1 MSCREAVNLCME
13 QAVVLVAGIHYGEA
27 WARGPVAW
35 LTKVTMMS
43 EELAEP
49 FERITVQEARELQIA
64 GVPVIDVREA
74 DEYAEGHVV
83 GAPLIPHKHVF
94 ARAAEVEQVAG
105 SKEAPVMFICKK
117 GQRSAVAAEFAAAAG
132 FTKLYNIEGGTDAWI
147 EAGLPTE
154 K

>member
-1 MSCREAVNLCME
+1 MSDDV
-13 QAVVLVAGIHYGEA
+13 
-27 WARGPVAW
+27 
-35 LTKVTMMS
+35 
-43 EELAEP
+43 AEP
-49 FERITVQEARELQIA
+49 FERITVEDARKLQTE

-83 GAPLIPHKHVF
+83 GAPLIPHKSVYE
-94 ARAAEVEQVAG
+94 RAEEVGQVTG
-105 SKEAPVMFICKK
+105 GKDEPVMFICKK

>member
-1 MSCREAVNLCME
+1 MSDDV
-13 QAVVLVAGIHYGEA
+13 
-27 WARGPVAW
+27 
-35 LTKVTMMS
+35 
-43 EELAEP
+43 AEP
-49 FERITVQEARELQIA
+49 FERITVEDARKLQTE

-74 DEYAEGHVV
+74 DEYSEGHVV
-83 GAPLIPHKHVF
+83 GAPLIPHKSVYE
-94 ARAAEVEQVAG
+94 RAEEVEQVTG
-105 SKEAPVMFICKK
+105 GKDEPVMFICKK

>member
-1 MSCREAVNLCME
+1 M
-13 QAVVLVAGIHYGEA
+13 
-27 WARGPVAW
+27 
-35 LTKVTMMS
+35 MMS

-49 FERITVQEARELQIA
+49 FERVTVQEARKLQIA

-83 GAPLIPHKHVF
+83 GAPLIPHKDVF
-94 ARAAEVEQVAG
+94 ARAGEVEQVAG
-105 SKEAPVMFICKK
+105 GKEDPVMFICKK

>member
-1 MSCREAVNLCME
+1 MSDDV
-13 QAVVLVAGIHYGEA
+13 
-27 WARGPVAW
+27 
-35 LTKVTMMS
+35 
-43 EELAEP
+43 AEP
-49 FERITVQEARELQIA
+49 FERITVEDARKLQTE

-83 GAPLIPHKHVF
+83 GAPLIPHKSVYE
-94 ARAAEVEQVAG
+94 RAEEVEQVTG
-105 SKEAPVMFICKK
+105 GKDEPVMFICKK

>member
-1 MSCREAVNLCME
+1 
-13 QAVVLVAGIHYGEA
+13 
-27 WARGPVAW
+27 
-35 LTKVTMMS
+35 MS

-49 FERITVQEARELQIA
+49 FERITVQEAHELQIA

-94 ARAAEVEQVAG
+94 ARADEVEQVAG
-105 SKEAPVMFICKK
+105 GKEAPVMFICKK